1 MDLVL
6 PGLDH
11 AETILD
17 FMFVCFSFNTIYI
30 YWHPIRSSFRGP
42 SVEG

>member
-30 YWHPIRSSFRGP
+30 YILASYKKFIQGSFC
-42 SVEG
+42 